1 MNKELLKKPWILT
14 LLLLGISIVLGLLL
28 SVIIDFFG
36 LGSTGMSSV
45 SSIVG
50 AMIVGQIYAANFKE
64 LMPKKL
70 RINVTIIYNSIQFVL
85 GFLLGLILFPE
96 IVLEIS
102 SFFLFLGIL
111 LGFCVLFSFVIYF
124 MLGTGGKAYL
134 KSTEKRSRKS

>member
-14 LLLLGISIVLGLLL
+14 LLLLGISIVFGMLIL
-28 SVIIDFFG
+28 VVVNFFD
-36 LGSTGMSSV
+36 LGSTGVSSV

-70 RINVTIIYNSIQFVL
+70 RIKVTLIYNSIQFVL
-85 GFLLGLILFPE
+85 GFLLGMMLFQE

-111 LGFCVLFSFVIYF
+111 LGFCVLFSFIIYF